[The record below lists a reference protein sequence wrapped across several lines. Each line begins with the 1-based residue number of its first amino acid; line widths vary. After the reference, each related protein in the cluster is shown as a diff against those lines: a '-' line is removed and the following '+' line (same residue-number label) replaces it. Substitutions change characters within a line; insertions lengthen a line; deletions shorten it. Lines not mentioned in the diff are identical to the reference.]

1 MLKTKNH
8 SISRRLTWMNMLVSG
23 AALIMACAAFV
34 AYDMVT
40 FRETMMRNLSTQAQ
54 IIGSNAVS
62 ALVFNDPQSAENT
75 LKALKASPDIL
86 SAVIYTPDAR
96 PLASYSRDSG
106 GQIPM
111 PPSISSEQT
120 EIHLVRNNEM
130 VLVRSIVFQGKPT
143 GTVYLRSDVEEL
155 DRRLQRY
162 AGIAAIVLLAS
173 LIAALVVSSI
183 FRRAVA
189 EPIVHLAEVARIVS
203 RDKKYSVR
211 ATPTRSRGEL
221 AFLIDAFNEMLT
233 QIERSE
239 GALRKAHDELEQ
251 RVQERTAELETAKSE
266 LEVFSQSILRAKEE
280 VERASKFK
288 DQFLSTM
295 SHELRTPL
303 NAVLGFSDLL
313 AEERYGSL
321 NERQKRY
328 VSNIHSGGQHL
339 LKLISDIL
347 DLSKIEAGRMDL
359 AIQEVPIKSAFAE
372 VLSTLKPLAEKKSQT
387 LSQNAEAH
395 MIVLADITRLKQML
409 MNLAGNAIKFTP
421 EGGRIELGAHET
433 NGQIRV
439 EVRDTGPGI
448 PPEERDHIFQAF
460 YRLRQSGGAI
470 EGTGLGLAI
479 TQRLAELHGSTL
491 ELESQSG
498 QGSCFYFCLP
508 VGPPPRQSQARE
520 VEVST
525 IVGKAQKVLV
535 IEDDREAAQLI
546 QANLS
551 SAGYETVVCNH
562 PQDAAKQAAEIQP
575 DVVTLD
581 LLMKP
586 ASGWEVLLQ
595 LKRDLRTTYI
605 PIIVISIVDQPA
617 IGTSLGAD
625 EYLVKPVD
633 RASLL
638 AAVRRCL
645 APKQGA
651 PSQRPILVVEDD
663 TPTREV
669 VAELLTA
676 QGYAVTTAEDGEQA
690 RAQMAV
696 GLPEL
701 VILDLMLPKVSGFE
715 LLAEWRSKPRTADLP
730 VFVLTS
736 KDLNVEEKQYLRKH
750 AESLFHKQQSWQ
762 QQLSEQLQRVLKN
775 APAVKS

>member
-1 MLKTKNH
+1 
-8 SISRRLTWMNMLVSG
+8 
-23 AALIMACAAFV
+23 
-34 AYDMVT
+34 
-40 FRETMMRNLSTQAQ
+40 
-54 IIGSNAVS
+54 
-62 ALVFNDPQSAENT
+62 
-75 LKALKASPDIL
+75 
-86 SAVIYTPDAR
+86 
-96 PLASYSRDSG
+96 
-106 GQIPM
+106 
-111 PPSISSEQT
+111 
-120 EIHLVRNNEM
+120 M

-143 GTVYLRSDVEEL
+143 GTVYIRSDVEEL
-155 DRRLQRY
+155 DRRLKRY

-203 RDKKYSVR
+203 RDKNYSVR
-211 ATPTRSRGEL
+211 ATSTRSRGEL
-221 AFLIDAFNEMLT
+221 AFLMDAFNEMLT
-233 QIERSE
+233 QIEQSE

-251 RVQERTAELETAKSE
+251 RVRERTAELETAKSE

-321 NERQKRY
+321 NDRQKRY

-359 AIQEVPIKSAFAE
+359 AIQEVPIESAFAE

-387 LSQNAEAH
+387 LSQNAEADV
-395 MIVLADITRLKQML
+395 IVLADITRLKQML

-421 EGGRIELGAHET
+421 EGGRIELGAHEM

-448 PPEERDHIFQAF
+448 PPEEQDQIFQAF
-460 YRLRQSGGAI
+460 YRLRQAGGAI

-491 ELESQSG
+491 GLESQSG
-498 QGSCFYFCLP
+498 QGSCFYFSLP
-508 VGPPPRQSQARE
+508 VGPSPRQSQARE
-520 VEVST
+520 IKFKT
-525 IVGKAQKVLV
+525 IVGKALKVLV
-535 IEDDREAAQLI
+535 IEDDRDAAQLI

-551 SAGYETVVCNH
+551 SAGYETVVCNN
-562 PQDAAKQAAEIQP
+562 PEDAAKEAAEMQP

-595 LKRDLRTTYI
+595 LKRNLRTTYI
-605 PIIVISIVDQPA
+605 PVIVISIVDQPA

-645 APKQGA
+645 ALKQG
-651 PSQRPILVVEDD
+651 PSPQRPILVVEDD

-676 QGYAVTTAEDGEQA
+676 QGYAVATAEDGEQA
-690 RAQMAV
+690 RAQMDA

-736 KDLNVEEKQYLRKH
+736 KDLTFEEEQYLRKH
-750 AESLFHKQQSWQ
+750 AESLFHKQQSWR
-762 QQLSEQLQRVLKN
+762 QQLSEQLQRVLRN